1 MNLYTRWIM
10 DLLGVDAETAIQIQ
24 DNMVIDF
31 SECTKREFNAEAK
44 FTYLNLKLGA
54 LA

>member
-1 MNLYTRWIM
+1 M

-24 DNMVIDF
+24 DKMIIDF
-31 SECTKREFNAEAK
+31 SECTKREFNAEVK
-44 FTYLNLKLGA
+44 FIYSNLKLGA